1 MKVCMFPG
9 QGAQRPGMGADL
21 FAAFPTLIREA
32 NDVLGYDIAALCR
45 DGPAERLAQTEVT
58 QPALFVVGALA
69 WLRRQQTSPP
79 PGYVLGHSVGEYAA
93 LFAAG
98 VLDFADALRLVATR
112 GALMQQARGG
122 GMAAVLGLDQA
133 QIEAVLAEHAPGE
146 VFVSNINTPRQ
157 IVVSGRQEAVARL
170 EPAFVG
176 AGATMVRRL
185 DVSGAFHTPF
195 MREAQTAFAEVAATA
210 SFRAP
215 AIPVL
220 SNVTAG
226 LHDAAR
232 IRDAMIEQI
241 TAPVRWSDS
250 IRALLGAGV
259 PPEGFEEI
267 GSSMPVLKPMVARI
281 RQEAATLGPPPRLVP
296 ASRPEPEPLQADA
309 APAAA
314 EPCRSPKK
322 AGFCATSL
330 GSRAFCERFGIR
342 RAYIVGGMYQGIGS
356 VDVVARMAR
365 AGQLAV
371 FGTGGLDLPA
381 VAAAISELKQR
392 VPQGA
397 PFGVNFLAH
406 AHRPELED
414 RLADLLLREGIDT
427 IEASA
432 FMQVTPALVRYR
444 ALGLA
449 ADGPRV
455 AARHRIIAKI
465 SRPDVAEQFLRPA
478 PETILAKLLASGA
491 LSPAQAELARHAP
504 VADAVCVEADSG
516 GHTDQGMPL
525 TLLPTILR
533 LRDRCAEQTPRF
545 GAAFVGAAGGIGTPE
560 AAAAMFLMGADF
572 ILTGSIN
579 QCSVEAGTSDAVK
592 DLLAGMN
599 VHDTDY
605 APSGDLF
612 EMGSKIQVLKRGIFF
627 PARANKLA
635 QLYARHESLADL
647 DSETRRLLE
656 TRYFKRSL
664 DTVFEEV
671 RGAYPGPDL
680 DRAERMPKHRMGMVF
695 RMYFRDST
703 RWALAGDLEHK
714 TDFQIQC
721 GPALGAF
728 NQWVLGTKL
737 VDWRERHVDAIA
749 ELMMDETAALLGRR
763 LIAMQAGA

>member
-9 QGAQRPGMGADL
+9 QGAQRPGMGVEL
-21 FAAFPTLIREA
+21 FAAFPDLVRQA
-32 NDVLGYDIAALCR
+32 NDILGYDIAALCR
-45 DGPAERLAQTEVT
+45 NGPAERLAQTQVT

-69 WLRRQQTSPP
+69 WLRRRQTNPP
-79 PGYVLGHSVGEYAA
+79 PDYLLGHSVGEYAA
-93 LFAAG
+93 LFAAD

-112 GALMQQARGG
+112 GALMQQATGG
-122 GMAAVLGLDQA
+122 SMAAVIGLDQA
-133 QIEAVLAEHAPGE
+133 QVEAVLANQAPEE
-146 VFVSNINTPRQ
+146 VFVSNVNTPRQ
-157 IVVSGRQEAVARL
+157 IVVSGRQDAVARL
-170 EPAFVG
+170 EPAFLA
-176 AGATMVRRL
+176 AGAALYRRL

-195 MREAQTAFAEVAATA
+195 MRAAQSEFAKVAAA
-210 SFRAP
+210 VSFRKP

-220 SNVTAG
+220 SNVSAR
-226 LHDAAR
+226 LHDSAHIRAAL
-232 IRDAMIEQI
+232 IEQI

-259 PPEGFEEI
+259 PPEGFEEL
-267 GSSMPVLKPMVARI
+267 GAATPVLKPMVTRI
-281 RQEAATLGPPPRLVP
+281 RQEAAGLAPPPL
-296 ASRPEPEPLQADA
+296 
-309 APAAA
+309 AA
-314 EPCRSPKK
+314 EPLAVHVAPDTVDPCH
-322 AGFCATSL
+322 AAEGTCFHATSL
-330 GSRAFCERFGIR
+330 GARAFCERFGVR
-342 RAYIVGGMYQGIGS
+342 QAYVAGAMYQGIAS
-356 VDVVARMAR
+356 VDVVACMAR
-365 AGQLAV
+365 TERLSF
-371 FGTGGLDLPA
+371 FGAGGLDLPT
-381 VAAAISELKQR
+381 VAAAIAELKQR
-392 VPQGA
+392 VPRGA
-397 PFGVNFLAH
+397 PFGINFLANT
-406 AHRPELED
+406 HRPELEEK
-414 RLADLLLREGIDT
+414 LADLLLREGIDT

-449 ADGPRV
+449 ADGTHVV
-455 AARHRIIAKI
+455 ARNRMIAKI

-478 PETILAKLLASGA
+478 PEAILTKLLASGA
-491 LSPAQAELARHAP
+491 LSPEQAELARHAP

-579 QCSVEAGTSDAVK
+579 QCSVEAATSDAVK

-605 APSGDLF
+605 APSGELF
-612 EMGSKIQVLKRGIFF
+612 EMGSKIQVLKKGIFF

-635 QLYARHESLADL
+635 QLYARHESLAEL
-647 DSETRRLLE
+647 DGETRRLLE

-664 DTVFEEV
+664 DAVFDEV
-671 RGAYPGPDL
+671 RAAYPGPDL
-680 DRAERMPKHRMGMVF
+680 ERAERMPKHRMGMVF

-703 RWALAGDLEHK
+703 RWALAGDLDHK
-714 TDFQIQC
+714 VDFQIQC

-728 NQWVLGTKL
+728 NQWVAGTKL
-737 VDWRERHVDAIA
+737 ADWHERHVDAIA
-749 ELMMDETAALLGRR
+749 ELMMGETAALLGRR
-763 LIAMQAGA
+763 LIAMRANA